1 MQIRRWRGQRAA
13 SVNVNRLWILV
24 AVVSVSMMQA
34 IDATIVNVSL
44 PNMTGE
50 LGATPDSIS
59 WVITAF
65 LIGAAVFMPLT
76 GFLKDRIGRKRFMLI
91 AIAGFVASSVLCG
104 IAMTLPEMVVFRL
117 LQGIFGGMLVP
128 LGQAI
133 IVETFPIEEQARAMA
148 VWGMSIMAAPIMG
161 PTLGGFLTETLTWRW
176 NFYINLP
183 VGMLALFLAARY
195 VPDTPAKQ
203 RDMDWI
209 GFLTLATAIACL
221 QLVLDRG
228 AEKDW
233 FESTMICTAATVAG
247 VALLGFIWKSL
258 AGSGHPIF
266 DLTVLKDRNLAVSCL
281 IMLCT
286 GFGVFGINVL
296 LPLFMETQ
304 LGLPAL
310 DAGLYL
316 MPRSIMTM
324 ISMGLVGRYAPRF
337 SPRLIIFTGMIC
349 LLMSALAFTVVTPQ
363 VSVSITWLPNILG
376 GIGIGFLFVPLVTL
390 AYSTVPRHMASEA
403 AGIYSLMRAIGQSFG
418 ISLVITYLNYSTKV
432 HWDVMRSQVTPYN
445 EDVRVFLQHAG
456 QTAHYFFDPSGL
468 HLNSL
473 GLTLMGKLVQ
483 QQAMVKAYISTNWL
497 IAASFIALMP
507 LLLLIKPTKQT
518 AATSVPIG
526 LE

>member
-1 MQIRRWRGQRAA
+1 M
-13 SVNVNRLWILV
+13 
-24 AVVSVSMMQA
+24 VVSVSIMQA

-50 LGATPDSIS
+50 LGATPDAIS
-59 WVITAF
+59 WVVTAY

-91 AIAGFVASSVLCG
+91 SIAGFVASSLLCG
-104 IAMTLPEMVVFRL
+104 MAMTLSEMVAFRL
-117 LQGIFGGMLVP
+117 LQGMFGGMLMP
-128 LGQAI
+128 LSQAI
-133 IVETFPIEEQARAMA
+133 IVEAFPVEEQGRAMA
-148 VWGMSIMAAPIMG
+148 VWGMGIMAAPIMG
-161 PTLGGFLTETLTWRW
+161 PTLGGFFTDVLTWRW

-183 VGMLALFLAARY
+183 IGLMSLFLAARY
-195 VPDTPAKQ
+195 VPDTPTNQ

-209 GFLTLATAIACL
+209 GFATLATAIASL

-233 FESTMICTAATVAG
+233 FDSIMICAAAAVSLLAF
-247 VALLGFIWKSL
+247 LGFLWKSL

-286 GFGVFGINVL
+286 GFGVFGVNVM
-296 LPLFMETQ
+296 LPPFMETQ
-304 LGLPAL
+304 LGLPAM

-324 ISMGLVGRYAPRF
+324 ISMGLVGRYAHRF
-337 SPRLIIFTGMIC
+337 SPRSIIFAGM
-349 LLMSALAFTVVTPQ
+349 LFLFMSALALTVVTPQ
-363 VSVSITWLPNILG
+363 VSVSIIWLPNILG
-376 GIGIGFLFVPLVTL
+376 GIGTGFVFIPLVTL

-403 AGIYSLMRAIGQSFG
+403 AGIYSLIRSLGQSFG
-418 ISLVITYLNYSTKV
+418 VSLVITYLNYSTKL
-432 HWDVMRSQVTPYN
+432 HWDGMRSQVTPYN
-445 EDVRVFLQHAG
+445 QDIRIFLQHAG
-456 QTAHYFFDPSGL
+456 QTAHYFFDPLGL

-473 GLTLMGKLVQ
+473 GIALMTRLVQ
-483 QQAMVKAYISTNWL
+483 QQAMVKAYVSTNWL
-497 IAASFIALMP
+497 IAASFIAMMP

-518 AATSVPIG
+518 AAISVPIG